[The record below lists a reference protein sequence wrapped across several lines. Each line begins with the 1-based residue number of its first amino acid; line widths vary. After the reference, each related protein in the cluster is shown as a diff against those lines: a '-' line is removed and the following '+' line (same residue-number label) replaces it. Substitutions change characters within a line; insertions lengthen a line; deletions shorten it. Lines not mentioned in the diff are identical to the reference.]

1 MNTKTKILNEILTS
15 AGRYIVEGG
24 SPPKF
29 RGDSKKIVALK
40 NAITASKKLYEALK
54 NENNSLD
61 TISEAVNSKKEAAEI
76 FKKEFGIIW
85 PF

>member
-1 MNTKTKILNEILTS
+1 MNTKTKLLNEILTS

-29 RGDSKKIVALK
+29 RGDSKKIAALK
-40 NAITASKKLYEALK
+40 NAIIASKNLYEALK

-61 TISEAVNSKKEAAEI
+61 TISEAVDFKKTAAEA

-85 PF
+85 PY